1 MRNVNVELI
10 VHVRYYFG
18 QMVDVQTRKEIRV
31 KQKVIFSKNIQKE
44 TQTKIWTLVNFDFLG
59 HDYQMYYIIN
69 PRQSWFF
76 VHFQLIDSDEI
87 ILQILQQMVLI
98 Q

>member
-44 TQTKIWTLVNFDFLG
+44 AKTKIWTLVNFNILG

-69 PRQSWFF
+69 PRRSWFF